1 MPFALVAA
9 LVADGIGGARRK
21 WAHDKVSSSA
31 TTSQPLSAEEADSPP
46 ETTSP
51 SNTVFPPPAPHWSQ
65 LARLSFAL
73 AIITTFT
80 VQTFLITLTEL
91 TIAHN
96 QHLIQSKEGDW
107 TFGQTL
113 ALTLTLIPLIEV
125 VKFLWEKRPWA
136 PKESGES
143 AETRETGWAVAT
155 RETGEARESGEGRG
169 EVGVDVLV

>member
-1 MPFALVAA
+1 MPMPFV
-9 LVADGIGGARRK
+9 LVADGIRRVRRK
-21 WAHDKVSSSA
+21 WAHDKVPSSA
-31 TTSQPLSAEEADSPP
+31 TTSLPLSTEEANSPP

-51 SNTVFPPPAPHWSQ
+51 SPIMIPDPNWSQ
-65 LARLSFAL
+65 LARHSFAL

-125 VKFLWEKRPWA
+125 VKFLWEKRPWT
-136 PKESGES
+136 PKVSGKCT
-143 AETRETGWAVAT
+143 ETGGTGWAVAT
-155 RETGEARESGEGRG
+155 RKIGEARESGEGRG
-169 EVGVDVLV
+169 E